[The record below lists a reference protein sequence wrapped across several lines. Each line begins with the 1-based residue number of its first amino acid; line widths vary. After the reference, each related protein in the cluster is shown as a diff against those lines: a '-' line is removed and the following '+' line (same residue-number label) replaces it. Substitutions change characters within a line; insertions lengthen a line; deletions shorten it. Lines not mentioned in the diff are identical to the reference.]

1 METLRV
7 IKGKRILVTGK
18 PRISRVGNEE
28 LNQLSRVGV
37 GCGGSSLNGLS
48 RILAKTGLSKNGYRR
63 PRSRPSQE
71 EGSEEPT

>member
-1 METLRV
+1 M
-7 IKGKRILVTGK
+7 
-18 PRISRVGNEE
+18 
-28 LNQLSRVGV
+28 

-71 EGSEEPT
+71 EGSEEPDESFVKEGVLTNLYG